1 MEKEASIASLKNIKG
16 EVSWNL
22 VWRRRL
28 FEWEKILLQEM
39 LALLNSISL
48 SGVDDRWGWRPKK
61 GEDYSVKSTYDLV
74 SDLFITRENIPL
86 DRKSAFKAIWKCPA
100 PSKVSGFVWLVLHDR
115 VPTRVNL
122 CRRQITLEEGNYR
135 CVFCGEE
142 DETTAHLFVYC
153 NRVIK
158 VWRCIFVWLGMDF
171 MLPHSI
177 LSILK

>member
-1 MEKEASIASLKNIKG
+1 MLGNGENTSFWADRWTEEVPLRDLFPRLFSISMEKEASVASLKNIKG

-86 DRKSAFKAIWKCPA
+86 DRQSTFKAIWKCQA

-115 VPTRVNL
+115 VLTRVNL
-122 CRRQITLEEGNYR
+122 CRR
-135 CVFCGEE
+135 
-142 DETTAHLFVYC
+142 
-153 NRVIK
+153 
-158 VWRCIFVWLGMDF
+158 
-171 MLPHSI
+171 
-177 LSILK
+177 